1 MSVYE
6 GSIIILGLGLA
17 AEWFN
22 LGFDGADSYK
32 RMSFYFNRDV
42 VGGDLNFK
50 GILEFDPGEYYWS
63 AGLRETS

>member
-32 RMSFYFNRDV
+32 RMSFYFNKDV
-42 VGGDLNFK
+42 VGGDLNFI
-50 GILEFDPGEYYWS
+50 GIQEFDPGEYYWS